1 MSKVFEGF
9 IERLS
14 GKTGY
19 QYDFLVDCYDEM
31 NDELGDVDMEE
42 FASITMNHD
51 WE

>member
-1 MSKVFEGF
+1 MNKVFEGF

-14 GKTGY
+14 EKSGY
-19 QYDFLVDCYDEM
+19 QYDFLVDSYNEM

-42 FASITMNHD
+42 FDSINMNHD